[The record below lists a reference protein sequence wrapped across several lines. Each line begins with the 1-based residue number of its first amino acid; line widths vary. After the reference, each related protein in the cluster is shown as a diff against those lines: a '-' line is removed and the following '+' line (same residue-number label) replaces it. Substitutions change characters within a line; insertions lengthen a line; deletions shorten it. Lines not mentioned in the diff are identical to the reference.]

1 MQQIDYDESVEYDAI
16 LKNGTIVNLGAQS
29 YNTTDYYCGAYEYY
43 SSGDFSGRGYSRGK
57 CESEYFESHNEE
69 IKSILEDY
77 DTGYGV
83 YPPNLT
89 KLDFRS
95 FLCGKETHDTP
106 IIRKI
111 LSWAGIQE
119 NDVLAFLF
127 TTRYEEFSTIHVK
140 VQISTNV
147 YIQIKSNP
155 AAVIE
160 ELTELDNRHQT
171 AANPRDFYYAVR
183 ARFNLC
189 MGTNTPAQAARLIYL
204 NKHCFNGLYRV
215 NSSGDFNVP
224 FNGKVSGNSFT
235 ASNLNEVS
243 NYLKNVTITT
253 ADFEQ
258 SLPYIEKEDFVFIDS
273 PYVPTTA
280 NSFTGYT
287 MTGFSQNDH
296 LRLHDYCKQLTN
308 KGAYFLMTN
317 SDTSFVRSYYGG
329 YNIKAI
335 DTARRIN
342 RNGSGRKGVDLLI
355 TNY

>member
-1 MQQIDYDESVEYDAI
+1 MKPV
-16 LKNGTIVNLGAQS
+16 
-29 YNTTDYYCGAYEYY
+29 
-43 SSGDFSGRGYSRGK
+43 
-57 CESEYFESHNEE
+57 
-69 IKSILEDY
+69 IK
-77 DTGYGV
+77 
-83 YPPNLT
+83 
-89 KLDFRS
+89 
-95 FLCGKETHDTP
+95 
-106 IIRKI
+106 
-111 LSWAGIQE
+111 WAGGKGFLVDTVKDMQPKGYKRYYE
-119 NDVLAFLF
+119 PFAGGAAVLLGLQPTAATLNDINPEL
-127 TTRYEEFSTIHVK
+127 
-140 VQISTNV
+140 TNV

-215 NSSGDFNVP
+215 NASGDFNVP

-235 ASNLNEVS
+235 ASNINEVS

-342 RNGSGRKGVDLLI
+342 RNGDGRKGVDLLI